1 MSHTNTDPPLSEAL
15 TLNGGPSCASPFCE
29 GTARQIRK
37 HGRYC
42 SDRCRMDGYVLRRA
56 KEMIERVGIG
66 RFNAIIGTL

>member
-1 MSHTNTDPPLSEAL
+1 MSHTNTDTPVSEAL

-56 KEMIERVGIG
+56 RMLMDQVGIIEFS
-66 RFNAIIGTL
+66 RLLDQV